1 MCREINPREI
11 LVEMEGGDMVQ
22 SKTTSIYTVRDLA
35 VLIARHQP
43 VSDADAEGARGAIR
57 SICKEASLHGLTTA
71 EVLRA
76 IFRPV
81 LETRSRGCGCPACR
95 ARQERQSVGERLETV
110 GLDHQPPS
118 AVV

>member
-1 MCREINPREI
+1 MGKLETAGIDRVRELAIQ
-11 LVEMEGGDMVQ
+11 VA
-22 SKTTSIYTVRDLA
+22 RDQQVTA
-35 VLIARHQP
+35 
-43 VSDADAEGARGAIR
+43 DDAEGARGTIR

-81 LETRSRGCGCPACR
+81 LETRSRGCNCPNCL
-95 ARQERQSVGERLETV
+95 ARKDRQSREEAMEAV
-110 GLDHQPPS
+110 GLGNQPPS